1 MKLALVSVDAVEAL
15 PPLGLGYLASYL
27 RKYGNFHNTALIDK
41 ENLFNGIKKEKPDVV
56 GISCTT
62 LDFMKSWAL
71 AKQVKQE
78 LDLPILLGGFHI
90 TALPHKM
97 PKEFDVGVIGEGE
110 DVLLELVNLFEKNGG
125 FHPADLSKIKSLAY
139 WDNGKV
145 KLTERRKNIEPLDR
159 IPFPARD
166 LLKMRGYYLKPARH
180 TFDKL
185 SIGTSI
191 LTTRGC
197 MYNCIFCSQ
206 TGFWQHTMRFFSP
219 EYVVAEMREI
229 IDNNKIEML
238 RIMDD
243 LFAVNKKRVAK
254 IAELMKKEG
263 ITDKVELHV
272 FGRTNL
278 ITEEMCKYL
287 KAMNVKYINFGFE
300 SGSERILRFLKKGS
314 VTVEQHKRA
323 LRLCEKY
330 GLLVDGSFI
339 FGTPGET
346 KRDIFKTFELVRDP
360 AIKSVMFFK
369 LTPVPSSAI
378 WDYAFKRGIV
388 NEDMNWND
396 LDASI
401 GSEKLPPLNDAMSKE
416 EFKKIL
422 PLIEEEYRQCNYS
435 RGAPKIKLRYLF
447 NKNLIKRFLSNW
459 KGYSKEFI
467 FRIKQKYFMPKGQKA
482 E

>member
-1 MKLALVSVDAVEAL
+1 MKLALVSVDTVEAL

-27 RKYGNFHNTALIDK
+27 RKYGNFYNTVIVDK
-41 ENLFNGIKKEKPDVV
+41 ENLFNRIKKEKPDVV

-62 LDFMKSWAL
+62 QDFMKTRDL
-71 AKQVKQE
+71 AKKIKQE
-78 LDLPILLGGFHI
+78 LDLPILLGGFHV

-110 DVLLELVNLFEKNGG
+110 DVLLELVNAFEKRGA
-125 FHPADLSKIKSLAY
+125 FFAKDLGKIKSLAFR
-139 WDNGKV
+139 DGNKL
-145 KLTERRKNIEPLDR
+145 KLTERRGNIEPLDR

-166 LLKMRGYYLKPARH
+166 LLPMRRFYLKPARH

-229 IDNNKIEML
+229 VDNYKIEML
-238 RIMDD
+238 RVMDD
-243 LFAVNKKRVAK
+243 LFAVNRKRVAK

-263 ITDKVELHV
+263 IPDKVELHV

-278 ITEEMCKYL
+278 MTDEMCRYL

-314 VTVEQHKRA
+314 VTVEQHRKA
-323 LRLCEKY
+323 LRLCEKH

-346 KRDIFKTFELVRDP
+346 REDIYKTFKLVRDP
-360 AIKSVMFFK
+360 ALKNVMFFK
-369 LTPVPSSAI
+369 LTPLPASAI
-378 WDYAFKRGIV
+378 WDYAFKRRLV
-388 NEDMNWND
+388 SEDMNWND
-396 LDASI
+396 LDAAL
-401 GSEKLPPLNDAMSKE
+401 GNMQLPYMNDAMSKQ
-416 EFKKIL
+416 EFEKMI
-422 PLIEEEYRQCNYS
+422 PEIVEEYRRCNYS
-435 RGAPKIKLRYLF
+435 RGQLKIKLRYLF
-447 NKNLIKRFLSNW
+447 NPGLIKRFLTNW
-459 KGYSKEFI
+459 KGFSKEFL
-467 FRIKQKYFMPKGQKA
+467 FRIKQKYFR
-482 E
+482 